1 MPDMDPKPLRTG
13 MSLIETLIGLS
24 LFLIITTTALEGYAA
39 LRDHFNRARDEAE
52 IREGIYAALT
62 TMRIDLNESGRG
74 LARAVSLGL
83 IEGFRPGEAGFHV
96 FSLDTRL
103 EAVSDLTAGQ
113 TSLALRS
120 AAEVRRGRR
129 ICLIQG
135 SRGETAEIASVTG
148 NRILLCA
155 PLENGYDRDSMRILL
170 LREVACFFDQKNTLR
185 RRVNT
190 SSAQPLMED
199 AAGLRVEN
207 TDSGPLVRVSL
218 RHSLEKEH
226 SHELAVVLKNL
237 ALAGT
242 R

>member
-1 MPDMDPKPLRTG
+1 MPDMEYKPLRTG

-24 LFLIITTTALEGYAA
+24 IFLVITTAALEGYAA
-39 LRDHFNRARDEAE
+39 LREHFHRARDEAE

-62 TMRIDLNESGRG
+62 TMRIDLNEAGRG

-83 IEGFRPGEAGFHV
+83 IEGFRPEEAGFHV
-96 FSLDTRL
+96 SSLDTRL

-129 ICLIQG
+129 ICLLQG
-135 SRGETAEIASVTG
+135 FRGETAEIASVSG
-148 NRILLCA
+148 NRILLCS
-155 PLENGYDRDSMRILL
+155 PLENGYDRDRMRILL
-170 LREVACFFDQKNTLR
+170 LREVACFCDQENTLR
-185 RRVNT
+185 RRVNN
-190 SSAQPLMED
+190 SSAQPLMEET
-199 AAGLRVEN
+199 AGLRVEK
-207 TDSGPLVRVSL
+207 TGSGPLVRVSL
-218 RHSLEKEH
+218 CHSREKEH
-226 SHELAVVLKNL
+226 THELAVVLKNL